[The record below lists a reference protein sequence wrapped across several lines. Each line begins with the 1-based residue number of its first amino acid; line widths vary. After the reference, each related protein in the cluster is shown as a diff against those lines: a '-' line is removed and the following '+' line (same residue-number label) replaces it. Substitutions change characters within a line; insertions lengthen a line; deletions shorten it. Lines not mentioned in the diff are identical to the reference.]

1 MLGSFVGYRLGWKF
15 SGEVIV
21 SNGTSSLVSN
31 ILGVV
36 GDVLSPSSN
45 PALQR

>member
-1 MLGSFVGYRLGWKF
+1 MLESFVGYRLGWKF

-21 SNGTSSLVSN
+21 SNDSLVSN
-31 ILGVV
+31 RLGVV